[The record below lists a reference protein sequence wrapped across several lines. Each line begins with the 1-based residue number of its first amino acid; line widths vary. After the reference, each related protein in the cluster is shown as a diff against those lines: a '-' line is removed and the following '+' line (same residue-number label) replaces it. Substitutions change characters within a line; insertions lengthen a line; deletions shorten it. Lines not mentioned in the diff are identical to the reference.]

1 MKYREGRYTVL
12 SMDVYKVIKEIDTQN
27 VIEIIDPCM
36 DDFLY
41 IFDLQKNTMK
51 ISQSAVG
58 RFLIPDRLLN
68 NASDEMLHAIYEED
82 RAMLA
87 KHMRSITEGK
97 EKIHNL
103 HYRWMGKNHETI
115 WINCRGRVLSDP
127 EDGSPRYLV
136 GCINEIG
143 AKQKADNVSG
153 LLGEYSLKIFY
164 ESRSPKLPQGFLLR
178 IGIDDFKNINESHGN
193 EYGDYILRRTAQCI
207 EENIGP
213 EQSLFH
219 IVADEFAVVDFSGG
233 SVQQAEDLFH
243 EIKKSIY
250 AFIEQNQY
258 KAVYTVS
265 GGIVKNGDVD
275 NSFENAMKLSEFALS
290 EAKERGKN
298 SCYVFEEEE
307 YEDYLKS
314 RTLLRQLHHAVNN
327 GFEGFEAYFQPLV
340 NAANGELTGAE
351 TLLRF
356 HSPEG
361 GMVSPGEFIPIL
373 EESGL
378 IIPVGR
384 WVLRQALD
392 ACREWQK
399 ILPEFKV
406 NVNLSYVQVLKSRV
420 LTDVRRIVDEFG
432 VKPSSVCIELTES
445 GYLEENERFDKVW
458 NGLKEYGVLLALD
471 DFGTGYSNLRC
482 LSDLKPAYIK
492 IDRSFTLKALNREYE
507 YRLLNHIVEMSHS
520 LGLHVCVEGIE
531 TEGELTKAK
540 QTEPDYIQG
549 FLFGKP
555 CSRAEFTQKFFTKQA
570 G

>member
-1 MKYREGRYTVL
+1 MKAEVAHFTTEQMIDMVGLL
-12 SMDVYKVIKEIDTQN
+12 S
-27 VIEIIDPCM
+27 PCM
-36 DDFLY
+36 DDYLY
-41 IFDLQKNTMK
+41 VYDFKEDYYQISPNAVKRFCLPTDHFHDVMEMHRQIVYPDDL
-51 ISQSAVG
+51 
-58 RFLIPDRLLN
+58 DLLLVELELL
-68 NASDEMLHAIYEED
+68 S
-82 RAMLA
+82 
-87 KHMRSITEGK
+87 SGK
-97 EKIHNL
+97 KVFHNL
-103 HYRWMGKNHETI
+103 HYRWMGKNHEPI
-115 WINCRGRVLSDP
+115 WINCRGRALCDP
-127 EDGSPRYLV
+127 DGSPRYLV

-153 LLGEYSLKIFY
+153 LLGEYSLKAYY

-178 IGIDDFKNINESHGN
+178 IGIDDFKDVNESHGN

-219 IVADEFAVVDFSGG
+219 IVSDEFAVVDFCGG
-233 SVQQAEDLFH
+233 SVQEAEKLFH

-265 GGIVKNGDVD
+265 GGIVENGAVD

-290 EAKERGKN
+290 QAKERGKN
-298 SCYVFEEEE
+298 NCYVFREKE
-307 YEDYLKS
+307 YEDYLKN
-314 RTLLRQLHHAVNN
+314 RTLLRQLHHAVKHD
-327 GFEGFEAYFQPLV
+327 FEGFEAYFQPLV

-361 GMVSPGEFIPIL
+361 GMISPGEFIPIL
-373 EESGL
+373 EKSGL

-399 ILPEFKV
+399 ILPEFTV

-492 IDRSFTLKALNREYE
+492 IDRSFTLKALKREYE

-531 TEGELTKAK
+531 TEGELAKAK

-549 FLFGKP
+549 YLFGKP
-555 CSRAEFTQKFFTKQA
+555 CSRAEFTQKFFARQV

>member
-1 MKYREGRYTVL
+1 MEYIVEL
-12 SMDVYKVIKEIDTQN
+12 FN
-27 VIEIIDPCM
+27 PCM
-36 DDFLY
+36 DDYLY
-41 IFDLQKNTMK
+41 VFDLQKDCYK
-51 ISQSAVG
+51 ISKHATE
-58 RFLIPDRLLN
+58 RFLLPGDNFDDAAKAHHTFVYSEDQSRLD
-68 NASDEMLHAIYEED
+68 DEFRRIMSGEIVF
-82 RAMLA
+82 
-87 KHMRSITEGK
+87 
-97 EKIHNL
+97 HNM
-103 HYRWMGKNHETI
+103 HYRWLDRAGKPV
-115 WINCRGRVLSDP
+115 WINCRGRVLNDA
-127 EDGSPRYLV
+127 DGKPHFLV

-143 AKQKADNVSG
+143 QKQKADNVSG
-153 LLGEYSLKIFY
+153 LLGESSLSAYVEQF
-164 ESRSPKLPQGFLLR
+164 EDGLPDGFFLR
-178 IGIDDFKNINESHGN
+178 IGIDDFRDINGDFGM
-193 EYGDYILRRTAQCI
+193 EYGDYILKSTADCI
-207 EENIGP
+207 AENIKP
-213 EQSLFH
+213 SQRLYR
-219 IVADEFAVVDFSGG
+219 ILADEFMVVDFSGG
-233 SVQQAEDLFH
+233 DMEAATELYKN
-243 EIKKSIY
+243 IRKSLDT
-250 AFIEQNQY
+250 FIEENGY
-258 KAVYTVS
+258 KSVFTISAGAVDTAKTS
-265 GGIVKNGDVD
+265 GTY
-275 NSFENAMKLSEFALS
+275 ENIMKLSEYALNT
-290 EAKERGKN
+290 AKDQGKN
-298 SCYVFEEEE
+298 RCYI
-307 YEDYLKS
+307 YMQEDYDVFLRKKQI
-314 RTLLRQLHHAVNN
+314 TRQLHHAVNN

>member
-1 MKYREGRYTVL
+1 MKAEVAHFTTEQMVDMVGLL
-12 SMDVYKVIKEIDTQN
+12 S
-27 VIEIIDPCM
+27 PCM
-36 DDFLY
+36 DDYLY
-41 IFDLQKNTMK
+41 VCDFKEDYYQISPNAVKRFCLPADHFHNVVEMHRQVVYPDDLDLLLVELELLST
-51 ISQSAVG
+51 G
-58 RFLIPDRLLN
+58 RKVF
-68 NASDEMLHAIYEED
+68 
-82 RAMLA
+82 
-87 KHMRSITEGK
+87 
-97 EKIHNL
+97 HNL

-207 EENIGP
+207 EENIGS

-275 NSFENAMKLSEFALS
+275 NSFENTMKLSEFALS

>member
-1 MKYREGRYTVL
+1 M
-12 SMDVYKVIKEIDTQN
+12 
-27 VIEIIDPCM
+27 
-36 DDFLY
+36 
-41 IFDLQKNTMK
+41 
-51 ISQSAVG
+51 
-58 RFLIPDRLLN
+58 
-68 NASDEMLHAIYEED
+68 
-82 RAMLA
+82 
-87 KHMRSITEGK
+87 
-97 EKIHNL
+97 
-103 HYRWMGKNHETI
+103 
-115 WINCRGRVLSDP
+115 
-127 EDGSPRYLV
+127 
-136 GCINEIG
+136 
-143 AKQKADNVSG
+143 
-153 LLGEYSLKIFY
+153 
-164 ESRSPKLPQGFLLR
+164 LR
-178 IGIDDFKNINESHGN
+178 IGIDDFKDINESHGN

-207 EENIGP
+207 EENIGS

-219 IVADEFAVVDFSGG
+219 IVSDEFAVVDFSGG
-233 SVQQAEDLFH
+233 SVETAEKLFH

-265 GGIVKNGDVD
+265 GGIVENGDVD

-290 EAKERGKN
+290 QAKERGKN
-298 SCYVFEEEE
+298 SCYVFEQKE

>member
-1 MKYREGRYTVL
+1 M
-12 SMDVYKVIKEIDTQN
+12 
-27 VIEIIDPCM
+27 
-36 DDFLY
+36 
-41 IFDLQKNTMK
+41 
-51 ISQSAVG
+51 
-58 RFLIPDRLLN
+58 
-68 NASDEMLHAIYEED
+68 
-82 RAMLA
+82 
-87 KHMRSITEGK
+87 
-97 EKIHNL
+97 
-103 HYRWMGKNHETI
+103 
-115 WINCRGRVLSDP
+115 
-127 EDGSPRYLV
+127 

-207 EENIGP
+207 KENIGP

-219 IVADEFAVVDFSGG
+219 IVSDEFAVVDFSGG
-233 SVQQAEDLFH
+233 SVQDAVDLFH
-243 EIKKSIY
+243 GIKKSIY

-265 GGIVKNGDVD
+265 GGVVENGDVD

-290 EAKERGKN
+290 QAKERGKN
-298 SCYVFEEEE
+298 SCYVFEAKE

-327 GFEGFEAYFQPLV
+327 RFEGFEAYFQPLV

-406 NVNLSYVQVLKSRV
+406 NVNLSYVQVLKSHV

-492 IDRSFTLKALNREYE
+492 IDRLFTLKALNREYE

-540 QTEPDYIQG
+540 QAEPDYIQG

-555 CSRAEFTQKFFTKQA
+555 CSRAEFTQKFFAKQV

>member
-1 MKYREGRYTVL
+1 M
-12 SMDVYKVIKEIDTQN
+12 
-27 VIEIIDPCM
+27 
-36 DDFLY
+36 
-41 IFDLQKNTMK
+41 
-51 ISQSAVG
+51 
-58 RFLIPDRLLN
+58 
-68 NASDEMLHAIYEED
+68 
-82 RAMLA
+82 
-87 KHMRSITEGK
+87 
-97 EKIHNL
+97 
-103 HYRWMGKNHETI
+103 
-115 WINCRGRVLSDP
+115 
-127 EDGSPRYLV
+127 
-136 GCINEIG
+136 
-143 AKQKADNVSG
+143 
-153 LLGEYSLKIFY
+153 
-164 ESRSPKLPQGFLLR
+164 LR

-233 SVQQAEDLFH
+233 SVETAEKLFH

-265 GGIVKNGDVD
+265 GGIVENGDVD

-290 EAKERGKN
+290 QAKERGKY
-298 SCYVFEEEE
+298 SCYVFEQKE

>member
-1 MKYREGRYTVL
+1 MF
-12 SMDVYKVIKEIDTQN
+12 YKLK
-27 VIEIIDPCM
+27 C
-36 DDFLY
+36 
-41 IFDLQKNTMK
+41 
-51 ISQSAVG
+51 
-58 RFLIPDRLLN
+58 
-68 NASDEMLHAIYEED
+68 
-82 RAMLA
+82 
-87 KHMRSITEGK
+87 
-97 EKIHNL
+97 
-103 HYRWMGKNHETI
+103 
-115 WINCRGRVLSDP
+115 
-127 EDGSPRYLV
+127 
-136 GCINEIG
+136 
-143 AKQKADNVSG
+143 
-153 LLGEYSLKIFY
+153 LKIFY

-207 EENIGP
+207 EENIGS

-555 CSRAEFTQKFFTKQA
+555 CSRAEFTQKFFTKHA

>member
-1 MKYREGRYTVL
+1 MKAEVAHFTTEQMVDMVGLL
-12 SMDVYKVIKEIDTQN
+12 S
-27 VIEIIDPCM
+27 PCM
-36 DDFLY
+36 DDYLY
-41 IFDLQKNTMK
+41 VCDFKEDYYQISPNAVKRFCLPADHFHNVVEMHRQVVYPDDLDLLLVELELLST
-51 ISQSAVG
+51 G
-58 RFLIPDRLLN
+58 RKVF
-68 NASDEMLHAIYEED
+68 
-82 RAMLA
+82 
-87 KHMRSITEGK
+87 
-97 EKIHNL
+97 HNL

-178 IGIDDFKNINESHGN
+178 IGIDDFKDINESHGN

>member
-1 MKYREGRYTVL
+1 MK
-12 SMDVYKVIKEIDTQN
+12 KVIRGVPKEAMAYMIQLFSPT
-27 VIEIIDPCM
+27 M
-36 DDFLY
+36 DDYLY
-41 IFDLQKNTMK
+41 VVDLKEDYYM
-51 ISQSAVG
+51 ISPQAVE
-58 RFLIPDRLLN
+58 RFRLPG
-68 NASDEMLHAIYEED
+68 DHFYHATEEYKKFVYEED
-82 RAMLA
+82 QPSLWDDLA
-87 KHMRSITEGK
+87 RINAGQTDE
-97 EKIHNL
+97 HNL
-103 HYRWMGKNHETI
+103 DYRWLDRQGEPA
-115 WINCRGRVLSDP
+115 WINCRGIVLRDT
-127 EDGSPRYLV
+127 DGSPKYLI

-143 AKQKADNVSG
+143 KKQKADNVSG